1 MMLEDQP
8 QGNMIFAP
16 IRNFINKNVLKR
28 NQVDLEESSEDQELQ
43 KGLNNITIAMDSLK
57 ENIT

>member
-1 MMLEDQP
+1 
-8 QGNMIFAP
+8 MIFAP